1 MHPWIERTADQI
13 RQAVAGKQILTIRGG
28 GSKHFYGN
36 TPQGEV
42 LDVAGYRGIIE
53 YQPGELTLTARA
65 GTSLAEIEQVLGTR
79 QQMLPFEP
87 PHFGMATLGGCVASA
102 LAGPRRPYCGAVR
115 DAMLGIRMIDG
126 TGQWLSFGGKVIK
139 NVAGYDV
146 TRMMVG
152 SMGTLGVLA
161 EVCVRVLPRPECERT
176 LALDMPQNKAII
188 TMNQWAG
195 LPVPLSAT
203 AWRNG
208 QLLVRLSGTG
218 SAVRAAMEKLGG
230 EELPQAEAFWQA
242 LKEQQLPEFDAATLW
257 RVSVP
262 PTTPA
267 LEGMAVRL
275 VEWGGS
281 VRWLAGDEDSAQQIR
296 AAAVAAGGHATLF
309 RGRLPAV
316 PAFTPLP
323 APLMALHHNIRRVF
337 DPHGVFDAGRLY
349 P

>member
-1 MHPWIERTADQI
+1 MNQWAEQVADQI
-13 RQAVAGKQILTIRGG
+13 RQAISGKQILTIRGG

-42 LDVAGYRGIIE
+42 LDTSGYRGIIE

-65 GTSLAEIEQVLGTR
+65 GTPLAEIEQVLDAR

-87 PHFGMATLGGCVASA
+87 PHFGEATLGGCVASA
-102 LAGPRRPYCGAVR
+102 LSGPRRPYSGAVR
-115 DAMLGIRMIDG
+115 DAVLGVRMIDG
-126 TGQWLSFGGKVIK
+126 TGQWLNFGGKVIK

-146 TRMMVG
+146 SRMVVG

-176 LALDMPQNKAII
+176 LALDMAQHKAVL

-203 AWRNG
+203 TWRNG
-208 QLLVRLSGTG
+208 QLLARLSGTE
-218 SAVRAAMEKLGG
+218 SAVRTAMEKLGG
-230 EELPQAEAFWQA
+230 EEFPQAETFWQA

-262 PTTPA
+262 STTPV
-267 LEGMAVRL
+267 LESTMARL

-281 VRWLAGDEDSAQQIR
+281 VRWLAGDGSAQHIR
-296 AAAVAAGGHATLF
+296 NVAVAAGGHATLF

-323 APLMALHHNIRRVF
+323 APLMAVHNNIRHVF